1 MKQIITT
8 HRNTDFDAM
17 ASVVAAQLIYP
28 EAQVALPRQ
37 VNPNVNRFLS
47 IHKDHFDFPCVNEV
61 DIEEAQKLIVVD
73 ANDWRRLDGLD
84 TLKEKTDLAI
94 DLWDHHPGNGNIH
107 PTWSCCETIGANIT
121 LMLRKLKK
129 IRSLMTPM
137 QATLFLLG
145 LYEDTGSLS
154 FPSTCPEDAHAAGY
168 LLERKADLSVAGHFL
183 SPVYN
188 QRQKE
193 VLFELLNTVERRK
206 INGYRIAMGKVIVEG
221 HISNLAR
228 VVRMYMDIA
237 NVDAAFGLFQSKGG
251 KKCMVIGRAANEGL
265 DIGSIMRCLGG
276 GGHAAAG
283 SAMLKDVKM
292 EAVESMISDLISGNQ
307 QASVQVSDLMSF
319 PVYSVASDTSMAEAR
334 LLMRRKDCTGLPVID
349 EGQLVGVLSRRD
361 FNRLRK
367 DRQLH
372 SPVKAFMSR
381 SRLQTIAPGA
391 SPLQA
396 ANMMVKHDI
405 GRLPVVDDGEIIGI
419 VTRTDTM
426 RYFYDLMPD

>member
-1 MKQIITT
+1 MNQIITT

-28 EAQVALPRQ
+28 DAQVVLPHQ
-37 VNPNVNRFLS
+37 INPNVQRFLS
-47 IHKDHFDFPCVNEV
+47 IHKDHFEFPRVHEV
-61 DIEEAQKLIVVD
+61 DLEKTEMMIVVD
-73 ANDWRRLDGLD
+73 ANEWRRLDRLD
-84 TLKEKTDLAI
+84 LLRNKPELTV
-94 DLWDHHPGNGNIH
+94 DLWDHHPGNGDLE
-107 PTWSCCETIGANIT
+107 PDWACCEPMGANIT
-121 LMLRKLKK
+121 LMLRKLKEN
-129 IRSLMTPM
+129 RTLMTPM

-193 VLFELLNTVERRK
+193 VLFELLKTVERKK
-206 INGYRIAMGKVIVEG
+206 INGYRIAMGKVVVEG

-228 VVRMYMDIA
+228 VVRMYMDVA
-237 NVDAAFGLFQSKGG
+237 NVDAAFGLFQSKGSH
-251 KKCMVIGRAANEGL
+251 KCMVIGRAANEGL
-265 DIGSIMRCLGG
+265 DIGGIMRCLGG

-283 SAMLKDVKM
+283 SAMLKEVNTD
-292 EAVESMISDLISGNQ
+292 AVEEMIADLISGNQ
-307 QASVQVSDLMSF
+307 QASVQISDLMSF
-319 PVYSVASDTSMAEAR
+319 PVFSVASDTSMAEAR
-334 LLMRRKDCTGLPVID
+334 LLMRQKDCTGLPVID
-349 EGQLVGVLSRRD
+349 EGRLVGVLSRRD

-367 DRQLH
+367 ERQLQ

-381 SRLQTIAPGA
+381 SRLQTIDPGA

-405 GRLPVVDDGEIIGI
+405 GRLPVVEDGRIIGI

-426 RYFYDLMPD
+426 RYFYDLLPD

>member
-1 MKQIITT
+1 MKHIITT
-8 HRNTDFDAM
+8 HKNTDFDAA

-28 EAQVALPRQ
+28 EARVVLPRQ
-37 VNPNVNRFLS
+37 INPNVNRFLS
-47 IHKDHFDFPCVNEV
+47 IHKDHFDFPRVHEV
-61 DIEEAQKLIVVD
+61 DLEETQKLVVVD
-73 ANDWRRLDGLD
+73 TNDWRRLDRLDALREKPGLS
-84 TLKEKTDLAI
+84 I
-94 DLWDHHPGNGNIH
+94 DVWDHHPGNGNIEA
-107 PTWSCCETIGANIT
+107 TWSCCETVGANIT
-121 LMLRKLKK
+121 LMLRKLKEN
-129 IRSLMTPM
+129 RSLMTPM
-137 QATLFLLG
+137 QATLFVLG

-168 LLERKADLSVAGHFL
+168 LLERKADLNVAGHFL

-193 VLFELLNTVERRK
+193 VLFELLKTVERRK
-206 INGYRIAMGKVIVEG
+206 INGYRIAMGKVLVEG

-251 KKCMVIGRAANEGL
+251 KKCMVIGRAASEGL
-265 DIGSIMRCLGG
+265 DIGGIMRCLGG

-283 SAMLKDVKM
+283 SALLKGVNTD
-292 EAVESMISDLISGNQ
+292 AVEAMITDLITGNQ
-307 QASVQVSDLMSF
+307 QASVQVGDLMSF
-319 PVYSVASDTSMAEAR
+319 PVFSVASDTSMAEAR
-334 LLMRRKDCTGLPVID
+334 LLMREKDCTGLPVID
-349 EGQLVGVLSRRD
+349 DGRLVGVISRRD

-367 DRQLH
+367 ESQLQ

-381 SRLQTIAPGA
+381 SRLQTIGLGA

-396 ANMMVKHDI
+396 ANVMVKHDI
-405 GRLPVVDDGEIIGI
+405 GRLPVMEDGRIIGI

-426 RYFYDLMPD
+426 RYFYDLLPD

>member
-1 MKQIITT
+1 MKHVITT

-28 EAQVALPRQ
+28 DAQVALPRQ

-47 IHKDHFDFPCVNEV
+47 IHKDHFDFPCVNDMDMEQ
-61 DIEEAQKLIVVD
+61 IEKLIVVD
-73 ANDWRRLDGLD
+73 TNDWRRLDRLNA
-84 TLKEKTDLAI
+84 LKDQPDLAI
-94 DLWDHHPGNGNIH
+94 DLWDHHPGNGNIE
-107 PTWSCCETIGANIT
+107 PSWACCETIGANIT
-121 LMLRKLKK
+121 LMLRKLKED
-129 IRSLMTPM
+129 RTLMTPM

-154 FPSTCPEDAHAAGY
+154 FPSTCPEDAYAAGY
-168 LLERKADLSVAGHFL
+168 LLERKADLNVAGHFL

-193 VLFELLNTVERRK
+193 VLFELLNTVERKK
-206 INGYRIAMGKVIVEG
+206 INGYRIAMGKVVVEG

-237 NVDAAFGLFQSKGG
+237 NVDAAFGLFQSKGS

-265 DIGSIMRCLGG
+265 DIGGIMRCLGG

-283 SAMLKDVKM
+283 SAMLKDVNM
-292 EAVESMISDLISGNQ
+292 DAVEAMIADLISGNQ

-319 PVYSVASDTSMAEAR
+319 PVFSITSDTTMAEAR
-334 LLMRRKDCTGLPVID
+334 LLMRQKDCTGLPVID
-349 EGQLVGVLSRRD
+349 DSQLVGVLSRRD

-367 DRQLH
+367 DSQLQ
-372 SPVKAFMSR
+372 SPAKAFMSR
-381 SRLQTIAPGA
+381 SRLQTITPGA

-405 GRLPVVDDGEIIGI
+405 GRLPVVEDGEIIGI

-426 RYFYDLMPD
+426 RYFYDLLPD

>member
-1 MKQIITT
+1 MNQIITT
-8 HRNTDFDAM
+8 HRNTDFDAV

-28 EAQVALPRQ
+28 DAQVALPRQ
-37 VNPNVNRFLS
+37 VNPNVQRFLS
-47 IHKDHFDFPCVNEV
+47 IHKDHFEFPRVNEV
-61 DIEEAQKLIVVD
+61 DLEKTERLTVVD
-73 ANDWRRLDGLD
+73 TNGWGRLDRLD
-84 TLKEKTDLAI
+84 QLREKPELTI
-94 DLWDHHPGNGNIH
+94 DLWDHHPGNGDIE
-107 PTWSCCETIGANIT
+107 PAWACCEPVGANIT
-121 LMLRKLKK
+121 LMLRKLKEN
-129 IRSLMTPM
+129 RTLMTPM

-154 FPSTCPEDAHAAGY
+154 FPSTCPEDAYAAGY

-193 VLFELLNTVERRK
+193 ILFELLKAVERK
-206 INGYRIAMGKVIVEG
+206 KVNGYRIAMGKVVVEG

-237 NVDAAFGLFQSKGG
+237 NVDAAFGLFQSKGS
-251 KKCMVIGRAANEGL
+251 KKCMVIGRTANEGL
-265 DIGSIMRCLGG
+265 DIGGIMRCLGG

-283 SAMLKDVKM
+283 SAMLKGVHTD
-292 EAVESMISDLISGNQ
+292 AVEEMITDLISGNQ

-319 PVYSVASDTSMAEAR
+319 PVFSVTSDTSMGEAR
-334 LLMRRKDCTGLPVID
+334 LLMRQKDCTGLPVID
-349 EGQLVGVLSRRD
+349 EGRLVGVLSRRD

-367 DRQLH
+367 ESQLQ

-381 SRLQTIAPGA
+381 FRLQTINPGA

-405 GRLPVVDDGEIIGI
+405 GRLPVVEDGRIIGI

-426 RYFYDLMPD
+426 RYFYDLLPD